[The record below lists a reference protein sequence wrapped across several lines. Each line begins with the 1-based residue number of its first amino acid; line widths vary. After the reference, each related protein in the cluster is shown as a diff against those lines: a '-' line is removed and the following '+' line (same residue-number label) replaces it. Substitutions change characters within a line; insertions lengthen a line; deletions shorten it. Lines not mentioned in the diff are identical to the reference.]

1 MKRPYKQ
8 LSLEERRKIEQWRA
22 VKVSADV
29 IAERLGRDRSTIF
42 RELRR
47 NHYQDAE
54 MPKVVGYFGVVASM
68 KALSRRQKDRKLIR
82 YPTLRELIIERIK
95 DGWTPEQIAGR
106 LRYENAPVRVCQET
120 IYRFVYSKE
129 GMKEDLWW
137 YLPEHR
143 RKRRPR
149 KGRTP
154 KKPKINPELGI
165 ANRPVIIG
173 DRVQFGHW
181 ESDLMLFRQKFGK
194 TNVTSLV
201 ERVSRFT
208 VLLMNPNRTTGRVMG
223 RLAQVMR
230 TLPLQARKSV
240 TFDRGSEFMD
250 WPHLQAEVGTQT
262 WFCDPSAPW
271 QKGTVENT
279 NRRARRWLPRE
290 IDPTTI
296 SNHQL
301 KMICDR
307 LNATPR
313 KCLGWKTPAEVFKE
327 RVLDRAA

>member
-1 MKRPYKQ
+1 MRPYKQ
-8 LSLEERRKIEQWRA
+8 LSLEERRKIEKWRTA
-22 VKVSADV
+22 KISVDV

-47 NHYQDAE
+47 NHFTDAQ
-54 MPKVVGYFGVVASM
+54 MPDVVGYFGVVASM
-68 KALSRRQKDRKLIR
+68 KALARRQKDRKLMR
-82 YPTLRELIIERIK
+82 HPELRELIIERIK

-106 LRYENAPVRVCQET
+106 LIYEKAPVRVCQET
-120 IYRFVYSKE
+120 IYRFVYSPE

-154 KKPKINPELGI
+154 KKPKIHPDLGI
-165 ANRPVIIG
+165 ANRPEIIA

-181 ESDLMLFRQKFGK
+181 ESDLILFRRKFGLA
-194 TNVTSLV
+194 NVTSLV

-208 VLLMNPNRTTGRVMG
+208 VLLANSNRTTGRVMG
-223 RLAQVMR
+223 RLAKVMR
-230 TLPLQARKSV
+230 TLPQKARKSV

-296 SNHQL
+296 TNHHL
-301 KMICDR
+301 EMICDR

-327 RVLDRAA
+327 KVLDQAA

>member
-8 LSLEERRKIEQWRA
+8 LSLEERRKIEMWRA
-22 VKVSADV
+22 AKVSVDV
-29 IAERLGRDRSTIF
+29 IAERLGRNRSTIF

-47 NHYQDAE
+47 NHFKDAE

-68 KALSRRQKDRKLIR
+68 KALSRRQKDRKLTR
-82 YPTLRELIIERIK
+82 HTKLRELIIERIK

-106 LRYENAPVRVCQET
+106 LIYEKAPVRVCQET
-120 IYRFVYSKE
+120 IYRFVYSPE

-149 KGRTP
+149 KGRMP
-154 KKPKINPELGI
+154 KKPKIHPDLGI
-165 ANRPVIIG
+165 SNRPEIIG
-173 DRVQFGHW
+173 DRIQFGHW

-194 TNVTSLV
+194 ANVTSLV

-208 VLLMNPNRTTGRVMG
+208 VLLVNANKTTARVMG
-223 RLAQVMR
+223 KLADVMR
-230 TLPLQARKSV
+230 TLPHVERKSV

-290 IDPTTI
+290 LDASKLTPDD
-296 SNHQL
+296 L
-301 KMICDR
+301 EVICAR

-327 RVLDRAA
+327 KVLDKAA

>member
-149 KGRTP
+149 KGRKP

-250 WPHLQAEVGTQT
+250 
-262 WFCDPSAPW
+262 
-271 QKGTVENT
+271 
-279 NRRARRWLPRE
+279 
-290 IDPTTI
+290 
-296 SNHQL
+296 
-301 KMICDR
+301 
-307 LNATPR
+307 
-313 KCLGWKTPAEVFKE
+313 
-327 RVLDRAA
+327 